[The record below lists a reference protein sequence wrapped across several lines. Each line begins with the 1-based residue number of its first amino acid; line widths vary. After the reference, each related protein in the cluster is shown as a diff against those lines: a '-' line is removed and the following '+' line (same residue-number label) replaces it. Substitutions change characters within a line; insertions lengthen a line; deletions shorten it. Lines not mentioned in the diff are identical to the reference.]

1 MNLLLWE
8 ANSNGS
14 WLARRLELNCNIR
27 CVLKHFM
34 MVDVTATG
42 WQSIRQDTLLFLDT
56 GIIVVFLGTSEWSS
70 QRLKISVN
78 TSASWSAQVPRI
90 WSFNSS
96 FRFSLRPWMKIMS
109 RAVSQQPLSKAE
121 PTNLSDGPKKER
133 TQMQI
138 HWEILK
144 KTQNPDVDGTDTYR
158 PGTDIMQN
166 WLVGTQLVM
175 ISGSYTKW

>member
-1 MNLLLWE
+1 MCLEAFHDGGCHSHWMAVNKARNLTFLGHRD
-8 ANSNGS
+8 NSG
-14 WLARRLELNCNIR
+14 
-27 CVLKHFM
+27 
-34 MVDVTATG
+34 
-42 WQSIRQDTLLFLDT
+42 LFKQM
-56 GIIVVFLGTSEWSS
+56 GTSEWSS

-96 FRFSLRPWMKIMS
+96 FKFSLRPWMKIMS
-109 RAVSQQPLSKAE
+109 RGRSQQPLSKAE

-133 TQMQI
+133 TRMQI

-144 KTQNPDVDGTDTYR
+144 KTQNPDVD
-158 PGTDIMQN
+158 GTDIMQN